1 MSTID
6 EDGINEELVDSE
18 SYSPLYK
25 RGLEEKTLDLLASEV
40 YLLEQWSDVP
50 EDKAREQYDRIMN
63 QWIDLGCFGRH
74 PYHIAALKHTYPP
87 PTVVQRTSILSSWR
101 TPQERQAALI
111 LTSQTSRLWLRTNYS
126 LGHNPLSA
134 LDENQK
140 ESITG
145 AENADLVF
153 NDANLYDYGS
163 DWFEIFLRV
172 PEILDSCRGPK
183 NGPLHSAVLRTF
195 EEPEIEVIDPK
206 VVYGFKTRQ
215 ARGLEKCY

>member
-40 YLLEQWSDVP
+40 YLL
-50 EDKAREQYDRIMN
+50 
-63 QWIDLGCFGRH
+63 

-87 PTVVQRTSILSSWR
+87 PTDVQRTTVLSPWR

-111 LTSQTSRLWLRTNYS
+111 LTSQTSRLWLRTNHS
-126 LGHNPLSA
+126 PGHNPLSA
-134 LDENQK
+134 LDENEK

-153 NDANLYDYGS
+153 NDANFYDYGS
-163 DWFEIFLRV
+163 DWFDILLRI
-172 PEILDSCRGPK
+172 PEVLDSCRGPK
-183 NGPLHSAVLRTF
+183 NGPLHSAILRTF
-195 EEPEIEVIDPK
+195 EEPETEVTDPK